1 VKILSFF
8 FVALS
13 GISCVVPPSCI
24 DRAFGSP
31 ANDEHFATLTLF
43 SEPVQEPV
51 ERRDSRNIAI
61 SERFERGASVRIDA
75 TGSMAV
81 SALDMWPER
90 CPTIP
95 REDLTAVSRMWQ
107 PLLEQ
112 MALPHT
118 DVRVIANPEV
128 GNGNWHSGESLLS
141 LSFGSTSGRS
151 LGLLWDGESTLP
163 EQLDTAVMA
172 TLEMVCS
179 NSRLAKRYLLRDL
192 SRQVVSRLE
201 CP

>member
-1 VKILSFF
+1 VRILFLF

-24 DRAFGSP
+24 DRTFGSP

-51 ERRDSRNIAI
+51 ERRDSTNIAMW
-61 SERFERGASVRIDA
+61 ERFERGASIRIDA

-95 REDLTAVSRMWQ
+95 REDLAAVSRLWEA
-107 PLLEQ
+107 LLEQ

-118 DVRVIANPEV
+118 DLRVMANPEI
-128 GNGNWHSGESLLS
+128 GNEDWHPSESLLS
-141 LSFGSTSGRS
+141 LSFGSASGKS

-172 TLEMVCS
+172 TLELVCS
-179 NSRLAKRYLLRDL
+179 NSRLAKKYLHRDL